1 MNKNIKTEIT
11 NYGEKRLDEIAEKTF
26 AWMDGENTVGDFV
39 TAFVEQAVEEW
50 LGEDIC
56 SMTIAMVDNDK
67 NAQTKIFERICEC
80 PFIDVF
86 VKANKPEQ
94 LMEA

>member
-1 MNKNIKTEIT
+1 MNNSIKTEIT
-11 NYGEKRLDEIAEKTF
+11 EYGKKRLDEIAEKTF

-39 TAFVEQAVEEW
+39 TALVEQAVEEW

-67 NAQTKIFERICEC
+67 NAQTKMLERICKS
-80 PFIDVF
+80 PLIDMF
-86 VKANKPEQ
+86 VKATKPEE
-94 LMEA
+94 LMGL

>member
-11 NYGEKRLDEIAEKTF
+11 EYGMKRLDEIAEKTF
-26 AWMDGENTVGDFV
+26 AWMDSENTVGDFV
-39 TAFVEQAVEEW
+39 TALVEQAVEEW

-67 NAQTKIFERICEC
+67 NAQTKMLERICES
-80 PFIDVF
+80 PLIDTF
-86 VKANKPEQ
+86 VKATKPEE
-94 LMEA
+94 LMGS